1 MNFLKKLFS
10 GGGDPRDGGMYF
22 YVRSRRSGEIV
33 QVRLDLNQLSPEYED
48 ERVTGYYAR
57 KMLVGQRSFERMEA
71 EFSFNAQKKL
81 LDKSV
86 QGGEFVTREEW
97 VAQQENGPAN
107 PGGPA

>member
-1 MNFLKKLFS
+1 MEFLKKLFS
-10 GGGDPRDGGMYF
+10 GSGEPRDGGMYY

-33 QVRLDLNQLSPEYED
+33 QVRLDPNQLTPEYEN

-57 KMLVGQRSFERMEA
+57 KVLVGQRSFERMEA
-71 EFSFNAQKKL
+71 EFGFDAQKKL

-97 VAQQENGPAN
+97 VAQQANGPD
-107 PGGPA
+107 